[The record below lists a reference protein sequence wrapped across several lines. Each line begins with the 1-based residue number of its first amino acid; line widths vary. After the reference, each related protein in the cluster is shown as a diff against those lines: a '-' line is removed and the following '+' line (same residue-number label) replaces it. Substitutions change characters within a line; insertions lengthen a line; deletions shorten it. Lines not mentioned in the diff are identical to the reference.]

1 MNTLVNTLTGTIIPY
16 LLKGGLLTLATYYL
30 GDVKRFV
37 KSAMWQSIIQVAVF
51 GLILF
56 VLDRFVPNTPAQGLG
71 QGLSPAPV
79 QSQGPLGNLDFSLQ
93 GLQNLATNFL
103 QQQQQKQQQSGQFGG
118 ECGCGSPQ

>member
-16 LLKGGLLTLATYYL
+16 LLKGGLLTVVTYYL

-56 VLDRFVPNTPAQGLG
+56 ILDRFVPNVQTTA
-71 QGLSPAPV
+71 SAPIT
-79 QSQGPLGNLDFSLQ
+79 GPLGNIDFSLQ
-93 GLQNLATNFL
+93 GLQNLATNL
-103 QQQQQKQQQSGQFGG
+103 LKQQQQSKQFGG
-118 ECGCGSPQ
+118 ECGCGSAQN